1 MIELRQNKIWSDSL
15 NSTLEFDQPWDYVD
29 RGLHKFICFGEG
41 GGRRS
46 SGRSSGRRANL
57 ELDIAPAPS
66 VQAGPSGGG
75 SATGFSPDLVNLGAP
90 PALFGQSP
98 DVIYG
103 EGPSDSLLGGTG
115 ARPLTDSLA
124 ASLAAP
130 LVEALTP
137 KEPVVPPGYNPS
149 ATNSFADF
157 DDMTGFGPVSRADI
171 ASVPGFASEI
181 NPGLNIFG
189 YQTGIGRGMFG
200 DYTSTDSDTAQG
212 DTSQGYGT
220 KSVGSFDPLGFLA
233 GVGKAALSLAAPG
246 AGLAVT
252 AAQELGKP
260 EGMKTTDA
268 LSNVFGSDRGL
279 TRDQVMGT
287 PYGREAPAVDVYRG
301 SLSPGETAL
310 LDRAEE
316 NLADPMAMATN
327 LMKARFYSP
336 EMGRTEFLPR
346 GDEPLQGYTRPLYVG
361 PTLDP
366 YEKPVKRAQ
375 GGLAGIPYFEGR
387 VMPTGDPKE
396 DGMSDNI
403 PFVIAG
409 QEGGQMG
416 MQPAILSPDEYVIPA
431 DVVSMLGNGSS
442 TAGSNQLDQFISNF
456 RMDKYGRPKQPP
468 EMRGGLSSLA

>member
-15 NSTLEFDQPWDYVD
+15 NSTLEFDQPWDCINK
-29 RGLHKFICFGEG
+29 GLHKFICFGEG
-41 GGRRS
+41 GGGRS
-46 SGRSSGRRANL
+46 SRRGGSGRRANL
-57 ELDIAPAPS
+57 GLDIAPAPAA
-66 VQAGPSGGG
+66 QAGPSGGG
-75 SATGFSPDLVNLGAP
+75 GGTRSATGFSPDLVNLGAP
-90 PALFGQSP
+90 PVLFGQAP

-103 EGPSDSLLGGTG
+103 EGPSDYLLGGTAG
-115 ARPLTDSLA
+115 LETGLA
-124 ASLAAP
+124 AQLAT
-130 LVEALTP
+130 ALFPPEPTVPGPPPALGFASSTLNPDIENRNPEMMNLNIVSTP
-137 KEPVVPPGYNPS
+137 TDEMV
-149 ATNSFADF
+149 
-157 DDMTGFGPVSRADI
+157 GFGPVSRADI
-171 ASVPGFASEI
+171 ASIPGLSREV

-189 YQTGIGRGMFG
+189 YQTGLGRGMFG
-200 DYTSTDSDTAQG
+200 DYTSSDSDTAEG
-212 DTSQGYGT
+212 DRSQGYGT
-220 KSVGSFDPLGFLA
+220 RSVGSFDPFGFFA
-233 GVGKAALSLAAPG
+233 GLGKAALSLAAPG
-246 AGLAVT
+246 AGLAIT

-279 TRDQVMGT
+279 TKDQVMRT
-287 PYGREAPAVDVYRG
+287 PYGKEDKPFVKVYRG

-310 LDRAEE
+310 LDTVKE
-316 NLADPMAMATN
+316 NLEN
-327 LMKARFYSP
+327 
-336 EMGRTEFLPR
+336 
-346 GDEPLQGYTRPLYVG
+346 
-361 PTLDP
+361 
-366 YEKPVKRAQ
+366 KPIKKAQ

-456 RMDKYGRPKQPP
+456 RMEKYGRPKQPP

>member
-15 NSTLEFDQPWDYVD
+15 NSTLEFDQPWDCID
-29 RGLHKFICFGEG
+29 KGLHKFICFGEG
-41 GGRRS
+41 GGGRS
-46 SGRSSGRRANL
+46 SRRGGSGRRANL
-57 ELDIAPAPS
+57 ELDIAPAPAA
-66 VQAGPSGGG
+66 QAGPSGGG
-75 SATGFSPDLVNLGAP
+75 GGTRSATGVSPDLVNLGAP
-90 PALFGQSP
+90 PVLFGQAP

-103 EGPSDSLLGGTG
+103 EGPSDYLLGGTG
-115 ARPLTDSLA
+115 LATGLGTGLA
-124 ASLAAP
+124 AQLAA
-130 LVEALTP
+130 ALTSPEPTVPAPPAPAPP
-137 KEPVVPPGYNPS
+137 KSEPGPTDEMV
-149 ATNSFADF
+149 
-157 DDMTGFGPVSRADI
+157 GFGPVSRADI
-171 ASVPGFASEI
+171 ASIPGLSREV

-189 YQTGIGRGMFG
+189 YQTGLGRGMFG
-200 DYTSTDSDTAQG
+200 DYTSSDSDTAEG
-212 DTSQGYGT
+212 DRSQGYGT
-220 KSVGSFDPLGFLA
+220 RSVGSFDPFGFFA
-233 GVGKAALSLAAPG
+233 GLGKAALSLAAPG
-246 AGLAVT
+246 AGLAIT

-279 TRDQVMGT
+279 TKDQVMRT
-287 PYGREAPAVDVYRG
+287 PYGKEDKPFVKVYRG

-310 LDRAEE
+310 LDTVKE
-316 NLADPMAMATN
+316 NLEN
-327 LMKARFYSP
+327 
-336 EMGRTEFLPR
+336 
-346 GDEPLQGYTRPLYVG
+346 
-361 PTLDP
+361 
-366 YEKPVKRAQ
+366 KPIKKAQ

-456 RMDKYGRPKQPP
+456 RMEKYGRPKQPP